1 MESIS
6 RYLYRKT
13 NNTWLFLALS
23 LSITFLVWLR
33 ANPNLFIFG
42 ESYLINWVYTHYLF
56 NYESGFVK
64 RGLIGELLS
73 ILSIH
78 ASYPIINVIAYSS
91 AFTLAFLMFFI
102 LIKLWS
108 TNRESYGFFLFMLL
122 IITSP
127 VTLQH
132 FFRDVGRFD
141 IYIYTGVIALLY
153 VLGSRTSITNFIL
166 INCFLSVFIL
176 IHEAAFFMVVPMTLM
191 YWHYIDSTKNSTI
204 LQVISFCFI
213 LFLTYLIST
222 NGDYTSLSLKDH
234 TKELVSI
241 YGNKVI
247 ESSVAVIHKSDLEY
261 NIYMTFEKGLTLE
274 RLLHHVYFLL
284 FMLPLIYF
292 SRGLYQQVKEQ
303 LTLKSRILL
312 LSGLSPL
319 ALYPLGHDHFRWWS
333 LAITNIMLI
342 IIFLCFNDKKLSEI
356 AFRYFESQEKL
367 IVFMIVLGFILGP
380 LGYIKSFGVAENL
393 NQTIEFMVSH
403 FLI

>member
-6 RYLYRKT
+6 RYLHKKT
-13 NNTWLFLALS
+13 TNTWLFLTLS
-23 LSITFLVWLR
+23 LSIIFLLWLR
-33 ANPNLFIFG
+33 ANPDLFIFG

-73 ILSIH
+73 VLSIKP
-78 ASYPIINVIAYSS
+78 SYSTINYIAYSS
-91 AFTLAFLMFFI
+91 VFILILAVFFI
-102 LIKLWS
+102 LKKLW
-108 TNRESYGFFLFMLL
+108 NINKNNYGFFLLL
-122 IITSP
+122 LFITTSP
-127 VTLQH
+127 ATLQH
-132 FFRDVGRFD
+132 FFYDVGRFD

-153 VLGSRTSITNFIL
+153 ILDSVSTITKFLAVNL
-166 INCFLSVFIL
+166 FLSLFIL

-191 YWHYIDSTKNSTI
+191 YWNYIDSTKKSTI
-204 LQVISFCFI
+204 FQVLSFCFI
-213 LFLTYLIST
+213 FFLTYLIST
-222 NGDYTSLSLKDH
+222 NGDYASLSLKEH

-241 YGNKVI
+241 YGNQVI

-333 LAITNIMLI
+333 LAITNIILI

-367 IVFMIVLGFILGP
+367 VVFMIVLGFILGP